1 MFPHLLASQASTA
14 RSSSSK
20 IGLSVFIVSAALLA
34 GCVAPQQQNVS
45 EQSSVVTTEPEK
57 PRHDYVKGMG
67 YRFEWANAT
76 NALFTAPAEVKAQ
89 ALEICMETG
98 FTTTY
103 MSSLSFDD
111 GITTGYFNCRGS
123 GGN

>member
-1 MFPHLLASQASTA
+1 MYPHLLGSQANAA
-14 RSSSSK
+14 RSFSSK
-20 IGLSVFIVSAALLA
+20 IGLSVFLVSAALLA
-34 GCVAPQQQNVS
+34 GCVAPQQNVS
-45 EQSSVVTTEPEK
+45 GQASVVTAEPEQSG
-57 PRHDYVKGMG
+57 HDYVEGMG

-89 ALEICMETG
+89 ALAICMETG

-103 MSSLSFDD
+103 MSSLSFGD
-111 GITTGYFNCRGS
+111 GMTTGYFNCRGS